1 MAGVLHFAHQHT
13 THKEFSGLFWQI
25 SWETWRKIVP
35 QSILRMGTVHINVAE
50 FLAAL
55 ITCETF
61 SDFVKERMTTLA
73 LDNVT
78 AKAWID
84 SARCTRHPYDR
95 CAQGSHLY
103 MLKHSM
109 KIRTKWV
116 PSEENVLADECSRKV
131 YSRTRLGHIISGS
144 RLKRVSPRSQNVL
157 RFCK

>member
-1 MAGVLHFAHQHT
+1 MAGVLHFGRQLT
-13 THKEFSGLFWQI
+13 SNKRFSGLFWQI
-25 SWETWRKIVP
+25 LWEAWQKIAP
-35 QSILRMGTVHINVAE
+35 KSILRMGKVHINVAE

-95 CAQGSHLY
+95 LPKEVTFTCS
-103 MLKHSM
+103 S
-109 KIRTKWV
+109 IR
-116 PSEENVLADECSRKV
+116 
-131 YSRTRLGHIISGS
+131 
-144 RLKRVSPRSQNVL
+144 
-157 RFCK
+157 